1 VAVRTVATWH
11 KDPTIVPRS
20 EIQQALDTLHEKA
33 PESARRR
40 FARLFRPP
48 VDEVQPQALRV
59 AIAVVVR
66 DSQVLLVC
74 RRG

>member
-1 VAVRTVATWH
+1 MAVRTVATWH

-20 EIQQALDTLHEKA
+20 EIQQALDTLHETA

-40 FARLFRPP
+40 FARMFRPP

-74 RRG
+74 